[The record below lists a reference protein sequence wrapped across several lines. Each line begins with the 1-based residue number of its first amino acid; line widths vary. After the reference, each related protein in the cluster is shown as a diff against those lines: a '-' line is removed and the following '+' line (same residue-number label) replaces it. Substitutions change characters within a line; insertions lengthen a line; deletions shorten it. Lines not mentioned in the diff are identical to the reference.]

1 MSSQQTTVT
10 TSHPTNGKRTLQRL
24 RREAGYRSAK
34 EFARTLDI
42 PAPTYARYERQP
54 ESPECKIPMGAAW
67 RIADILGCS
76 IDVVVGRISDDQERE
91 GNIQSFYDSL
101 SESSRSRMDEYMSF
115 IEYRER
121 MIEAQGRW
129 Q

>member
-1 MSSQQTTVT
+1 M
-10 TSHPTNGKRTLQRL
+10 
-24 RREAGYRSAK
+24 AK
-34 EFARTLDI
+34 ERFSVSGGKPDTAAQRNSPARSTS

-67 RIADILGCS
+67 QIADTLGCS
-76 IDVVVGRISDDQERE
+76 IDVVVGRASDEQER
-91 GNIQSFYDSL
+91 GGRIQSFYDSL
-101 SESSRSRMDEYMSF
+101 SKSSRSRIDEYMSF

-121 MIEAQGRW
+121 MVEAQGRW